1 MTTCRHT
8 PSLHRMLAARFLDH
22 FLNGETPHAEDD
34 RVLCAKCGAELSHP
48 EAYLHPAV
56 RIACLCSST
65 AAGLAALWMLQ
76 GLVQAQWSYLPSVIL
91 TLAAAVATALIL
103 ERAVVSFVL
112 AAFPWERIEAAPEDL
127 CLHRTASAAERMSL
141 KRRRRRH
148 LLLNALQVCTVLLKG
163 AEGSVNVML
172 FAAVLLVI
180 ELVTRRERP
189 VLLVD
194 AAALL
199 IGLLA
204 ALLPLPAVARLL
216 LNAAALTVIFGVISL
231 VLEERSA

>member
-1 MTTCRHT
+1 MTTCHHT
-8 PSLHRMLAARFLDH
+8 PSRHRTLAARFLDH

-91 TLAAAVATALIL
+91 TLAAAVVTALIL

-127 CLHRTASAAERMSL
+127 CLHRSNISVYIPGHLKITVHRLSDGYPTIDYLRIHPFIDGNFHSL
-141 KRRRRRH
+141 DR
-148 LLLNALQVCTVLLKG
+148 
-163 AEGSVNVML
+163 
-172 FAAVLLVI
+172 
-180 ELVTRRERP
+180 
-189 VLLVD
+189 
-194 AAALL
+194 
-199 IGLLA
+199 
-204 ALLPLPAVARLL
+204 
-216 LNAAALTVIFGVISL
+216 SL
-231 VLEERSA
+231 HP